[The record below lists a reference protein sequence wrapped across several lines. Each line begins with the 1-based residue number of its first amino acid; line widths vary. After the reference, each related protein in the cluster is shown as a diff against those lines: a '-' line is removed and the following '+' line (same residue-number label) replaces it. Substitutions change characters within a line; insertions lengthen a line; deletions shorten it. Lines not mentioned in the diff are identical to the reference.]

1 MFDCFN
7 DFMMIVLTWFRNYMQ
22 ITPHQVQINFYI
34 QDVHKKKQSF
44 TLEGCSTYKFFD
56 QKLRC
61 FGILRSFL
69 AF

>member
-34 QDVHKKKQSF
+34 QDVHKKNN
-44 TLEGCSTYKFFD
+44 L
-56 QKLRC
+56 LLWRAVAP
-61 FGILRSFL
+61 INFL
-69 AF
+69 IKS